1 MRQQL
6 TDDLE
11 AKYKEI
17 RGDSRL
23 LHSTV
28 IKKKNSFNI
37 SFVVILLLLIK
48 WWVQMICSLTANI
61 YGDEIRHINGLM
73 LLNTLT
79 SKQIHP

>member
-28 IKKKNSFNI
+28 IKKKKQFQYFICGHFTAVN
-37 SFVVILLLLIK
+37 
-48 WWVQMICSLTANI
+48 QMVGSNDLQPNCKYLW
-61 YGDEIRHINGLM
+61 
-73 LLNTLT
+73 
-79 SKQIHP
+79 